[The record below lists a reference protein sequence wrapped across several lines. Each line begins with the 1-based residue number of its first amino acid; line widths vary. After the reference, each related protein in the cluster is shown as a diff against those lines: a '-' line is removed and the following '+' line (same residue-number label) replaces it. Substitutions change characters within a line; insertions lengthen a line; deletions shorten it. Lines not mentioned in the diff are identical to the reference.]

1 MVIVVMVMWW
11 WWWYWRWLDNNE
23 HYDDEHEDGQ
33 CLDALRKIKFRQIGT
48 KHIRLFQWLFQV
60 DDIFSHLSFCMRN
73 QPIPEDDPPQ
83 KKQAFIS
90 GCWWLTL
97 PNLLWLWLSMEVTR
111 WKSCR
116 PMADTAVKDDADWQ
130 IDLAQSL
137 VPALR
142 RQQVAI
148 TVPRSQSTVQSQ
160 RNKDP
165 NCNKSGAWANPAEHE
180 ARLQPSC
187 FFFFGCKKKQK

>member
-1 MVIVVMVMWW
+1 MVMWW

-48 KHIRLFQWLFQV
+48 KHIRLFDCSRLM
-60 DDIFSHLSFCMRN
+60 ISFPIYHVPCGIN
-73 QPIPEDDPPQ
+73 QSRKTTPPK
-83 KKQAFIS
+83 KKQALIS

-97 PNLLWLWLSMEVTR
+97 PNLLWLSMEVTR
-111 WKSCR
+111 WKSCC

-160 RNKDP
+160 GNKDP